1 MQRAT
6 SPWSAGAP
14 RGQARPPTDTL
25 RLAFLL
31 TLQQQPSPSL
41 LTPHLPAW
49 EPSCSLRLGGASLSW
64 WVSLQKLLTFV
75 SNFCNSGPTSWRT
88 CSSLLFPCPLRSCP
102 RLAIRR
108 HVMAVSRARGDL
120 GPLVPDSSGQGSP
133 YPMDR
138 CSPRTCG
145 GHPPGPPSKYSPCGH
160 CGTCWGQS
168 LGPSNLDLH
177 SCQLAEPH
185 RGAHS
190 GGPCPRSTATSGG
203 SLGVCCVI
211 SRNPVCAKPHP
222 ATEQAASRSL
232 GSLCHCLLA
241 L

>member
-1 MQRAT
+1 MPPLPGVR
-6 SPWSAGAP
+6 GAP
-14 RGQARPPTDTL
+14 RGQARPPTYTL

-108 HVMAVSRARGDL
+108 HVMAVSRVRGDL

-133 YPMDR
+133 YPMNR
-138 CSPRTCG
+138 CSPRTCR

-160 CGTCWGQS
+160 CGTSWGRVLVPPTWTCTPAS
-168 LGPSNLDLH
+168 LLSPTGVP
-177 SCQLAEPH
+177 
-185 RGAHS
+185 
-190 GGPCPRSTATSGG
+190 T
-203 SLGVCCVI
+203 LGVHVLA
-211 SRNPVCAKPHP
+211 PLPPPEGVWVCAV
-222 ATEQAASRSL
+222 
-232 GSLCHCLLA
+232 
-241 L
+241 